1 MDFKT
6 WRETHAR
13 RNKNMF
19 IIDKKV
25 EAESGK
31 EKYIVYNEHNGKVT
45 TNQVYGKEGNE
56 YFGLKGESEVFY
68 LKDFLFPGEE
78 PAPEVKKE
86 EIKEKPKKEKKET
99 VKDFEI
105 TFDVNADTIKVAQ
118 ALKENTFV
126 KNDDISIKTEF
137 HKEKVRKI
145 LVNLEKDGII
155 FREPGKTKLLVSKED
170 FLLKAGGE
178 EK

>member
-25 EAESGK
+25 EEESGK

-45 TNQVYGKEGNE
+45 TNQVYGKTGNE

-68 LKDFLFPGEE
+68 LKDFLLPGEE
-78 PAPEVKKE
+78 PKAEIVIE
-86 EIKEKPKKEKKET
+86 EPKKEIKSKAKEGP
-99 VKDFEI
+99 KDFEI
-105 TFDVNADTIKVAQ
+105 TFDVNADTIKVVQ

-145 LVNLEKDGII
+145 LVNLEKDNII
-155 FREPGKTKLLVSKED
+155 FREPGKTKLLVSIED

-178 EK
+178 K